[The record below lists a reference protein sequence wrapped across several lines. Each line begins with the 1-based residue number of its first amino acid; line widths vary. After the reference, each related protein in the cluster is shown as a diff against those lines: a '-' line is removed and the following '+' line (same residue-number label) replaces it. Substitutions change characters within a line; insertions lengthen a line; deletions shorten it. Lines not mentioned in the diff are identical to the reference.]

1 MFFHSGIV
9 SNDSEDDR
17 AFMALNISIT
27 TRIESDMVEA
37 VRVVVVDGANIEQ
50 SVVENSGD
58 RGEHLWKWHY
68 KNGFST
74 LASQCS
80 NRDLT
85 S

>member
-9 SNDSEDDR
+9 SNDSEDER

-27 TRIESDMVEA
+27 TRMESDMVEA

-58 RGEHLWKWHY
+58 SGEHLWKWDY
-68 KNGFST
+68 KSGLSKFF
-74 LASQCS
+74 SQCS
-80 NRDLT
+80 DKELT

>member
-9 SNDSEDDR
+9 SNDSEDER

-27 TRIESDMVEA
+27 TRMESDIVEA

-58 RGEHLWKWHY
+58 NGEHLWK
-68 KNGFST
+68 
-74 LASQCS
+74 
-80 NRDLT
+80 
-85 S
+85 